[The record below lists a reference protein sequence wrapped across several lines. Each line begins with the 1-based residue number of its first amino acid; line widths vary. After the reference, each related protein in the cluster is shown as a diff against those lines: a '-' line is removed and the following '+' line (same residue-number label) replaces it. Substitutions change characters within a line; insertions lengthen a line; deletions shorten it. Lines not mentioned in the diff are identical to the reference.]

1 MESDWLLSA
10 QGLARDYG
18 GRRVVADIELRL
30 AAGDVLGVLGPNG
43 AGKTTILRMLAG
55 TLAPSAGRVA
65 IAGADLADNP
75 RAAKRHLGY
84 LPERPPVYPELTVDE
99 YLRFAAR
106 LHGIPRARR
115 AAAIEAAK
123 IDCGL
128 TDVGRRLIGA
138 LSKGYAQRVGL
149 AQAIV
154 HRPDVLILDEPTAG
168 LDPSQLIGVR
178 ALIGRLSRE
187 HSVVISSHI
196 LGEIQAVASH
206 IVIVDRGR
214 LALSASHAELAADAS
229 WLEIGLAHGPDA
241 ATLAA
246 LPDVADVRE
255 AGDGRWLIRP
265 VDGHDIRAA
274 LAEHAVAHGWG
285 LQMLA
290 PRPTSLEERFM
301 RVISAGDDTGRAAS

>member
-18 GRRVVADIELRL
+18 GTRVVADIDLRL

-65 IAGADLADNP
+65 IAGAELATRP

-106 LHGIPRARR
+106 LHAIPRAGQ

-123 IDCGL
+123 VDCGL

-178 ALIGRLSRE
+178 ELIGRLSRE
-187 HSVVISSHI
+187 HSVIISSHI

-206 IVIVDRGR
+206 VVIIDRGR
-214 LALSASHAELAADAS
+214 LAFSASREELAADAS
-229 WLEIGLAHGPDA
+229 WLEIGLAHGPDT

-246 LPDVADVRE
+246 LPDVADVR
-255 AGDGRWLIRP
+255 ATGDGRWLIRP
-265 VDGHDIRAA
+265 AAGQDIRIA
-274 LAEHAVAHGWG
+274 LADRAVAQGWG

-290 PRPTSLEERFM
+290 ARPTSLEERFM
-301 RVISAGDDTGRAAS
+301 RVISAGNEADRIAT

>member
-241 ATLAA
+241 ATLGA

>member
-106 LHGIPRARR
+106 LHGLPRARR

-187 HSVVISSHI
+187 HSVIISSHI

-214 LALSASHAELAADAS
+214 LALSASRAELAADAS

-255 AGDGRWLIRP
+255 AGNGRWLIRP
-265 VDGHDIRAA
+265 TDGHDIRVA

-290 PRPTSLEERFM
+290 ARPTSLEERFM

>member
-1 MESDWLLSA
+1 MKSDWLLSA

-18 GRRVVADIELRL
+18 GRRVVTDIDLRL
-30 AAGDVLGVLGPNG
+30 AAGNVLGVLGPNG

-65 IAGADLADNP
+65 IAGVDLAERP

-106 LHGIPRARR
+106 LHDIPRARR
-115 AAAIEAAK
+115 AAAVTAAK
-123 IDCGL
+123 ADCGL
-128 TDVGRRLIGA
+128 IEVGQRLIGA

-154 HRPDVLILDEPTAG
+154 HRPAVLILDEPTAG

-178 ALIGRLSRE
+178 ALIGRLARE
-187 HSVVISSHI
+187 HSVIISSHI
-196 LGEIQAVASH
+196 LGEIQAMASH
-206 IVIVDRGR
+206 VVIIDRGR
-214 LALSASHAELAADAS
+214 LAFSASREQLAADAS
-229 WLEIGLAHGPDA
+229 WLEIGLAHGPDT

-246 LPDVADVRE
+246 LPEVADIRHT
-255 AGDGRWLIRP
+255 GDGQWLIRAAA
-265 VDGHDIRAA
+265 GRDIRTA
-274 LAEHAVAHGWG
+274 LAERAVTEGWG
-285 LQMLA
+285 LHTLVA
-290 PRPTSLEERFM
+290 RPTSLEERFM
-301 RVISAGDDTGRAAS
+301 RVISSGDDAERAPA